1 MAEIKVSTQ
10 EIKDAADQIRLNN
23 GKLEKTLDTIYTE
36 AHKLIG
42 NSWTSDAASEF
53 CKKLE
58 KFKNSHFENYK
69 KYTNDYAVFLNN
81 TAEQYEKTESANIS
95 EVTTDIKD
103 SAVGQFQ

>member
-23 GKLEKTLDTIYTE
+23 GKLEKTLDTIYNE

>member
-1 MAEIKVSTQ
+1 MADIKVSTQ
-10 EIKDAADQIRLNN
+10 AIKDAARDIRTNN
-23 GKLEKTLDTIYTE
+23 DKLEQTLETIYTE

-58 KFKNSHFENYK
+58 KFKNSHFDNYK
-69 KYTNDYAVFLNN
+69 KYTNDYAVFLDN

-103 SAVGQFQ
+103 SAVGQFE